1 MSIEPGSR
9 HDGQPNYDPVEQ
21 GLADDLREV
30 PYTTKERQA
39 RQRRYSSRQHA
50 RQRDRFEEL
59 TPEQLREL
67 LACEQREGSEL
78 AAPSNLAVIYLRV
91 STEEQAKVG
100 GTAEGY
106 SIPYQRTWCR
116 KKAAELGLT
125 VVGEYVDA
133 GHSAKSTRRPELQ
146 RMLRELPTLG
156 ASFVIIHKIDRLA
169 RNTRDD
175 HKIND
180 QIAAAGARLISVV
193 DLIDDSPQGRFNY
206 TIQAGLA
213 QLYSDN
219 LAQEVIK
226 GLSEKAKSGGTPYRA
241 PVGYLNKRRFEGV
254 ADIRW
259 VEVDPVRGPLV
270 SWAFKEYAGGEWSV
284 IRLLEALGAKGMTN
298 SNGRPLSNNGL
309 YTILTNPY
317 YTGIVPFQ
325 GAYYEGTHEPLT
337 DLQTWLRVQD
347 VLKAHNFA
355 GEKSTVHAH
364 YLKGSIYC
372 SDCGSRL
379 LFSRNRGRGGTY
391 DYFMCLGRHRK
402 RNDCKRKAVPVSA
415 VEEGVEDVYLRFQLK
430 AEQTEWIRTGVSAEF
445 ARLQAVAD
453 TEKRR
458 ARRRIQEA
466 ETQRQKLLTALYNDA
481 IPEDLLKQEMQRLT
495 VELGN
500 AEAQLKENETSLEEL
515 DEQLDRALY
524 VASHSTK
531 LYAAAKPAVR
541 RQLNQGFFEKLY
553 VNERGAIVRAE
564 VTEPFASLRV
574 LSLAIS
580 LDKPKMITSTTADPL
595 NDDQDGGETVFLS
608 AGVPGRSDAPEDD
621 QTPGRMVSTGGL
633 NVAPMAVAVGFEPT
647 DGD

>member
-1 MSIEPGSR
+1 MSRSPQRREEPR
-9 HDGQPNYDPVEQ
+9 YDPVEQ
-21 GLADDLREV
+21 GLADDLRDISDA
-30 PYTTKERQA
+30 TKERLV
-39 RQRRYSSRQHA
+39 RQSRYSSRLHA
-50 RQRDRFEEL
+50 RQRDRFDDL
-59 TPEQLREL
+59 SSEQLREL
-67 LACEQREGSEL
+67 LACEQRVS
-78 AAPSNLAVIYLRV
+78 ADATVSNLAVIYLRV

-106 SIPYQRTWCR
+106 SIPYQRTQCR

-125 VVGEYVDA
+125 VVAEYVDA
-133 GHSAKSTRRPELQ
+133 GHSAKSTKRPDLQ
-146 RMLRELPTLG
+146 RMLRELPGLG

-180 QIAAAGARLISVV
+180 RIAAAGARLVSVV

-226 GLSEKAKSGGTPYRA
+226 GMSQKAKTGGTPYRA

-259 VEVDPVRGPLV
+259 VEIDPIRGPLV

-284 IRLLEALGAKGMTN
+284 ATLLEALAARGMTN
-298 SNGRPLSNNGL
+298 SNDRPLSHNGL

-325 GAYYEGTHEPLT
+325 GAYYEGVHQRLT

-364 YLKGSIYC
+364 YLKGSVWC
-372 SDCGSRL
+372 GGCGSRL
-379 LFSRNRGRGGTY
+379 IFSRNRGRGGTY
-391 DYFMCLGRHRK
+391 DYFMCIGRHRK
-402 RNDCKRKAVPVSA
+402 RTDCKRKAVPVRA
-415 VEEGVEDVYLRFQLK
+415 VEDAVEDVYRRFQLR
-430 AEQTEWIRTGVSAEF
+430 ADHTEQIRAGVSAEF
-445 ARLQAVAD
+445 RRLQAVAD
-453 TEKRR
+453 VEQQR

-466 ETQRQKLLTALYNDA
+466 EQQRQKLLTAFYEDA

-495 VELGN
+495 QELGQ
-500 AEAQLKENETSLEEL
+500 AQAQLAEQEASLEEL
-515 DEQLDRALY
+515 DEQLNRALY
-524 VASHSTK
+524 VASHCTG
-531 LYAAAKPAVR
+531 LYGEASPAIR
-541 RQLNQGFFEKLY
+541 RQFNQGFFDKLY
-553 VNERGAIVRAE
+553 VDEHGEIARAE

-574 LSLAIS
+574 LVLA
-580 LDKPKMITSTTADPL
+580 AG
-595 NDDQDGGETVFLS
+595 NDSSGSDRPTNTVCDEDDTTVFS
-608 AGVPGRSDAPEDD
+608 PGIPGRSDARGHE
-621 QTPGRMVSTGGL
+621 QTPGQMIPTRGL
-633 NVAPMAVAVGFEPT
+633 NIAPMAVAVGFEPT
-647 DGD
+647 DGY